1 MTEKS
6 IDLKRDIKGIRIGTA
21 NMILLLISGL
31 LFILLLYT
39 TMQIS
44 AAYRN
49 LVAATEDYIFCE
61 KNAYL
66 LREGSDYLTNE
77 VRLYVETLNKEHAD
91 HYFTEIYTTR
101 RREKALETFSKYKT
115 AQENYT
121 YLENALKKSNHL
133 ASREIY
139 AIKLIAT
146 ARGQNMATF
155 PQIVQDTKLLPEHK
169 ALDARAQI
177 DLARSIVFSSTYQNK
192 KELILSNIS
201 YVLNNIVSEAK
212 QKQENDTKTLEENL
226 KEQQIVL
233 VFLFLLNILVFLG
246 IIMLIIKPLQNYMR
260 SLKEEKMLDFMGA
273 YEFKY
278 FALMYN
284 HIYEIKTANTR
295 MLRYKAEHDPLTGIL
310 NRSAFDTV
318 KQMLKTSTDSI
329 GLLLIDV
336 DHFKE
341 VNDHH
346 GHEAGDKVLC
356 KVAQLLQGSF
366 RSEDLVIR
374 LGGDEFVVIVM
385 AKSPQI
391 KSIIKEKVKAI
402 RTALQTT
409 GDGLPPVTLSIG
421 IAFSD
426 EGFSDNLY
434 RNADSALYEV
444 KSQGRNGCKF
454 YEP

>member
-1 MTEKS
+1 MIEKS
-6 IDLKRDIKGIRIGTA
+6 IELNQDIKGIRIGTA
-21 NMILLLISGL
+21 NMILLLISCL
-31 LFILLLYT
+31 LFILLLYAT
-39 TMQIS
+39 VQIS
-44 AAYRN
+44 TTYRN
-49 LVAATEDYIFCE
+49 LVTATENYIFCE
-61 KNAYL
+61 KNASL

-91 HYFTEIYTTR
+91 RYFTEIYTTR

-121 YLENALKKSNHL
+121 YLENAMKKSSHL
-133 ASREIY
+133 TSREIY
-139 AIKLIAT
+139 AIKLAAS
-146 ARGQNMATF
+146 ARRQNMATF

-169 ALDARAQI
+169 ALNARAQI
-177 DLARSIVFSSTYQNK
+177 DLARSMVFNSNYQNT

-212 QKQENDTKTLEENL
+212 QKQENDTKTLEDNL
-226 KEQQIVL
+226 QKQQIVL
-233 VFLFLLNILVFLG
+233 IFLFLLNILVFLG
-246 IIMLIIKPLQNYMR
+246 IIMLIIKPLRNYMR
-260 SLKEEKMLDFMGA
+260 SIKEEKMLDFMGA

-295 MLRYKAEHDPLTGIL
+295 MLRHKAEHDPLTGIL
-310 NRSAFDTV
+310 NRGAFDAV
-318 KQMLKTSTDSI
+318 KQMFKTSENPM

-346 GHEAGDKVLC
+346 GHETGDKILC
-356 KVAQLLQGSF
+356 KVAQLLQSSF
-366 RSEDLVIR
+366 RSEDFVIR

-385 AKSPQI
+385 ATSPQI
-391 KSIIKEKVKAI
+391 KLTIEEKVKAI
-402 RTALQTT
+402 NTTLQTPD
-409 GDGLPPVTLSIG
+409 DGLPPVTLSIG
-421 IAFSD
+421 IAFS
-426 EGFSDNLY
+426 EKGFPDNLY
-434 RNADSALYEV
+434 RSADSALYEV
-444 KSQGRNGCKF
+444 KSQGRNGFRF